1 MTRIGG
7 AGKLF
12 GTDGVRGIANEEL
25 TVEMAV
31 NLGRVIATLRDGMLA
46 VGMDARLS
54 SPMFKSAVI
63 AGITSAGCDVV
74 DLGLLPTPALQYYVK
89 ENKDVVGGV
98 VVTASHNPRQYNG
111 IKFIQNDGREFTRSM
126 DEESERMYMSKSYRI
141 VPWDKVGK
149 VYCEDCRRM
158 YIEGIMEK
166 VDVDTIAEKE
176 FKVVLD
182 CGNGAGCVTSPELL
196 RRLGCKC
203 ISINAHPDGTFPCR
217 NPEPVRENVEFLM
230 KCVKDAGADVGVAH
244 DGDADRATF
253 VDERGEFVSED
264 VMLALMAKYYVEK
277 NGGGIVV
284 TPVSSSKCVEDA
296 VREAG
301 GEVVY
306 TAVGSPVVAETMLKL
321 KAVFGGEGN
330 GGLVF
335 PEHLLARDGA
345 MSIARVLELMAK
357 EGKKLSELV
366 RDIPK
371 YVTLKTKVPCE
382 NKLKLLEGLKEA
394 FPDADFTDGARVEY
408 EDGWILIRPSGTE
421 PIARIMAES
430 KSEKRARELLEMGIE
445 VVKKILSS

>member
-31 NLGRVIATLRDGMLA
+31 NLGRVIATLRDGTLA

-54 SPMFKSAVI
+54 SPMFKSAVT

-74 DLGLLPTPALQYYVK
+74 DLGLVPTPALQYYVK
-89 ENKDVVGGV
+89 CRKDLSGGV

-111 IKFIQNDGREFTRSM
+111 IKFIQEDGREFTRSM
-126 DEESERMYMSKSYRI
+126 DEESERMYLSKSYRI

-149 VYCEDCRRM
+149 VYVEDCRRT

-166 VDVDTIAEKE
+166 VDIDAISEKK

-196 RRLGCKC
+196 RRLGCRC

-217 NPEPVRENVEFLM
+217 NPEPVKENVEFLM
-230 KCVKDAGADVGVAH
+230 QCVRDSKADIGVAH

-301 GEVVY
+301 GKVIY
-306 TAVGSPVVAETMLKL
+306 TAVGSPVVAETMLKTG
-321 KAVFGGEGN
+321 AVFGGEGN

-345 MSIARVLELMAK
+345 MSLSRVLELMAK

-366 RDIPK
+366 KDIPK
-371 YVTLKTKVPCE
+371 YVTLKAKVPCRD
-382 NKLKLLEGLKEA
+382 KLKLLEGLKEK

-430 KSEKRARELLEMGIE
+430 KSEKKAKELLEMGME
-445 VVKKILSS
+445 VVKSILS

>member
-12 GTDGVRGIANEEL
+12 GTDGVRGVTNEEL

-31 NLGRVIATLRDGMLA
+31 NLGRVIATLRDGTLA

-54 SPMFKSAVI
+54 SPMFKSAVT

-74 DLGLLPTPALQYYVK
+74 DLGLVPTPALQYYVK
-89 ENKDVVGGV
+89 CRKDLSGGV

-111 IKFIQNDGREFTRSM
+111 IKFIQEDGREFTRSM
-126 DEESERMYMSKSYRI
+126 DEESERMYLSKSYRI
-141 VPWDKVGK
+141 VPWDKVGR
-149 VYCEDCRRM
+149 VYVEDCRRT

-166 VDVDTIAEKE
+166 VDVDAISEKK

-196 RRLGCKC
+196 RRLGCRC

-217 NPEPVRENVEFLM
+217 NPEPVKENVEFLM
-230 KCVKDAGADVGVAH
+230 QCVRDSKADIGVAH

-301 GEVVY
+301 GKVVY
-306 TAVGSPVVAETMLKL
+306 TAVGSPVVAETMLKTG
-321 KAVFGGEGN
+321 AVFGGEGN

-345 MSIARVLELMAK
+345 MSLSRVLELMAK

-366 RDIPK
+366 KDIPK
-371 YVTLKTKVPCE
+371 YVTLKAKVPCRD
-382 NKLKLLEGLKEA
+382 KLKLLEGLKEK

-430 KSEKRARELLEMGIE
+430 KSEKRAKELLEMGME
-445 VVKKILSS
+445 VVKSILG

>member
-1 MTRIGG
+1 MRIGG

-12 GTDGVRGIANEEL
+12 GTDGVRGVANDEL

-31 NLGRVIATLRDGMLA
+31 NLGRVIATLRDGTIA

-54 SPMFKSAVI
+54 SPMLKSAVI

-89 ENKDVVGGV
+89 CRKDIKGGV
-98 VVTASHNPRQYNG
+98 MVTASHNPREYNG
-111 IKFIQNDGREFTRSM
+111 IKFIQEDGREFTRDM
-126 DEESERMYMSKSYRI
+126 DEESEKMYMSKTYRI
-141 VPWDKVGK
+141 VPWNSVGV
-149 VYCEDCRRM
+149 VYREDCKRM
-158 YIEGIMEK
+158 YIEGVIEK
-166 VDVDTIAEKE
+166 VDRDLIAERNYR
-176 FKVVLD
+176 VVLD

-196 RRLGCKC
+196 RKLGCKC
-203 ISINAHPDGTFPCR
+203 ISINSHPDGTFPCR
-217 NPEPVRENVEFLM
+217 NPEPVKENVEFLI
-230 KCVKDAGADVGVAH
+230 KCVKNSKADVGVAH

-264 VMLALMAKYYVEK
+264 VMLAIMAKHYVEE

-284 TPVSSSKCVEDA
+284 TPVSSSKCVEDV

-306 TAVGSPVVAETMLKL
+306 TAVGSPVVAETMLRL

-345 MSIARVLELMAK
+345 MSIAKVLELMAK
-357 EGKKLSELV
+357 KGKKLSELAAE
-366 RDIPK
+366 IPK
-371 YVTLKTKVPCE
+371 YVTLKAKVPC
-382 NKLKLLEGLKEA
+382 KDKIKLLEGLKEA
-394 FPDADFTDGARVEY
+394 FPEADFTDGARVEY

-430 KSEKRARELLEMGIE
+430 KSERRAKELLEMGIE
-445 VVKKILSS
+445 IVKKILNS

>member
-1 MTRIGG
+1 MRIGG

-12 GTDGVRGIANEEL
+12 GTDGVRGVANDEL

-31 NLGRVIATLRDGMLA
+31 NLGRVIATLRDGTIA

-54 SPMFKSAVI
+54 SPMLKSAVI

-89 ENKDVVGGV
+89 CRKDIKGGV
-98 VVTASHNPRQYNG
+98 MVTASHNPREYNG
-111 IKFIQNDGREFTRSM
+111 IKFIQEDGREFTRDM
-126 DEESERMYMSKSYRI
+126 DEESEKMYMSKTYRI
-141 VPWDKVGK
+141 VPWNSVGI
-149 VYCEDCRRM
+149 VYREDCKRM
-158 YIEGIMEK
+158 YIEGVIEK
-166 VDVDTIAEKE
+166 VDRDLIAEKSYR
-176 FKVVLD
+176 VVLD

-196 RRLGCKC
+196 RKLGCKC
-203 ISINAHPDGTFPCR
+203 ISINSHPDGTFPCR
-217 NPEPVRENVEFLM
+217 NPEPVKENVEFLI
-230 KCVKDAGADVGVAH
+230 KCVKNSKADIGVAH

-264 VMLALMAKYYVEK
+264 VMLAIMAKHYVEE

-284 TPVSSSKCVEDA
+284 TPVSSSKCVEDV

-345 MSIARVLELMAK
+345 MSIAKVLELMAK
-357 EGKKLSELV
+357 KGKKLSELAAE
-366 RDIPK
+366 IPK
-371 YVTLKTKVPCE
+371 YVTLKAKVPC
-382 NKLKLLEGLKEA
+382 KDKIKLLEGLKEA
-394 FPDADFTDGARVEY
+394 FPEADFTDGARVEY

-430 KSEKRARELLEMGIE
+430 KSERRAKELLEMGIE
-445 VVKKILSS
+445 IVKKILNS

>member
-1 MTRIGG
+1 MRIGG

-12 GTDGVRGIANEEL
+12 GTDGVRGIANDEI
-25 TVEMAV
+25 TVEMAT
-31 NLGRVIATLRDGMLA
+31 NLGRVIATLRDGTLA

-54 SPMFKSAVI
+54 SPMLKSAVI

-89 ENKDVVGGV
+89 CNKDIAGGV
-98 VVTASHNPRQYNG
+98 VVTASHNPREYNG
-111 IKFIQNDGREFTRSM
+111 IKFIQSDGREFTRSM

-141 VPWDKVGK
+141 VSWDKVGK
-149 VYCEDCRRM
+149 VYREDCRRM
-158 YIEGIMEK
+158 YIQGILDKVNLDLISEK
-166 VDVDTIAEKE
+166 K

-196 RRLGCKC
+196 RKLGCRC
-203 ISINAHPDGTFPCR
+203 VSINAHPDGTFPCR
-217 NPEPVRENVEFLM
+217 NPEPVKENVEFLM
-230 KCVKDAGADVGVAH
+230 KCVKNVGADLGVAH

-253 VDERGEFVSED
+253 VDERGEFVGED

-284 TPVSSSKCVEDA
+284 TPVSSSKCVEDV

-345 MSIARVLELMAK
+345 MSIAKVLELLAE

-366 RDIPK
+366 ADIPK
-371 YVTLKTKVPCE
+371 YVTLKAKVLCRD
-382 NKLKLLEGLKEA
+382 KIKLLEGLKQT
-394 FPDADFTDGARVEY
+394 FPDADFTDGAKVEY

-430 KSEKRARELLEMGIE
+430 KSEKRAKELLEMGME
-445 VVKKILSS
+445 VVKKILSE